1 MNRLVMQHL
10 ILKDWYLSR
19 RNLTLLA
26 IAGAAMFGTLQLRT
40 EISGFVGLTG
50 AFIVIIFLGINMPM
64 QTVVQERKRQNL
76 PFVMSLPVSPMEYT
90 TAKIIANLV
99 AFVLVWLPLTGAV
112 LAMFKLSGAFAGLIP
127 ILLIA
132 ALAPFV
138 AFCLILATAIVFESE
153 AASVVVMAAC
163 NVSYSFSWFFLVR
176 IPSIRADLSGP
187 VAVWSRPML
196 TILSAELALMV
207 LAIGLTFFF
216 QSRKTDFI

>member
-1 MNRLVMQHL
+1 VNRVIMQHL

-19 RNLTLLA
+19 RHLTLLA
-26 IAGAAMFGTLQLRT
+26 VAGAAMFGTLQFRT
-40 EISGFVGLTG
+40 EISGFIGLTG
-50 AFIVIIFLGINMPM
+50 AFIVIILLGINMPM

-90 TAKIIANLV
+90 TAKIIANLL

-112 LAMFKLSGAFAGLIP
+112 LAMFKLSGVFAGLVP
-127 ILLIA
+127 LLLVA

-153 AASVVVMAAC
+153 AASVTVMAAC
-163 NVSYSFSWFFLVR
+163 NVSYSFSWFFLIR
-176 IPSIRADLSGP
+176 LPNIRADLSGP
-187 VAVWSRPML
+187 VAVWSRPMA
-196 TILSAELALMV
+196 TILSVEIALIV
-207 LAIGLTFFF
+207 LAIALTFFF

>member
-1 MNRLVMQHL
+1 MQHL

-19 RNLTLLA
+19 QNLTLLA
-26 IAGAAMFGTLQLRT
+26 VAAAAMFATLQFRT
-40 EISGFVGLTG
+40 EVSGFVGLTG
-50 AFIVIIFLGINMPM
+50 AFIVIILLGINMPM
-64 QTVVQERKRQNL
+64 QTIVNERKRQNL

-153 AASVVVMAAC
+153 TASVVVMAAC

-176 IPSIRADLSGP
+176 IPNIRADLSGP

-196 TILSAELALMV
+196 AILSAEISLIV